1 MDTVGGRGP
10 IVACNEGV
18 IQKKGRAPLNLA
30 PIKVLLRVNTI
41 ERYESV
47 RGSRTNGGREGGREE
62 GRKEGR
68 NDIADSCGSVFS
80 RRGILMGAIT
90 QGLIM
95 LFLLH
100 EGLRHAFGAA
110 PSIVIIYEAYK
121 GGGGGGKRAFLS

>member
-47 RGSRTNGGREGGREE
+47 RGSRTNGGREGERKEGTISPTPAVPFSREE
-62 GRKEGR
+62 GSLW
-68 NDIADSCGSVFS
+68 A
-80 RRGILMGAIT
+80 
-90 QGLIM
+90 Q
-95 LFLLH
+95 LH
-100 EGLRHAFGAA
+100 
-110 PSIVIIYEAYK
+110 K
-121 GGGGGGKRAFLS
+121 G

>member
-47 RGSRTNGGREGGREE
+47 RGSRTNGGREGKRKEEEGRRKEGTISPTPAVPFSREE
-62 GRKEGR
+62 GSLW
-68 NDIADSCGSVFS
+68 A
-80 RRGILMGAIT
+80 
-90 QGLIM
+90 Q
-95 LFLLH
+95 LH
-100 EGLRHAFGAA
+100 
-110 PSIVIIYEAYK
+110 K
-121 GGGGGGKRAFLS
+121 G

>member
-30 PIKVLLRVNTI
+30 SIKVLLRVNTI

-62 GRKEGR
+62 GRKEGT
-68 NDIADSCGSVFS
+68 ISPTPAVPFS
-80 RRGILMGAIT
+80 REEGSLWA
-90 QGLIM
+90 Q
-95 LFLLH
+95 LH
-100 EGLRHAFGAA
+100 
-110 PSIVIIYEAYK
+110 K
-121 GGGGGGKRAFLS
+121 G

>member
-41 ERYESV
+41 ES
-47 RGSRTNGGREGGREE
+47 TNPFEGAGQTEGGRER

-68 NDIADSCGSVFS
+68 KERYRRLLRFRFLEKRDPYGRNYTRANYALPPS
-80 RRGILMGAIT
+80 RGASTRIRGRSLYRYYLR
-90 QGLIM
+90 GL
-95 LFLLH
+95 
-100 EGLRHAFGAA
+100 
-110 PSIVIIYEAYK
+110 
-121 GGGGGGKRAFLS
+121 

>member
-47 RGSRTNGGREGGREE
+47 RGSRTNGGREGERKE
-62 GRKEGR
+62 GRKERYRRLLRFRFLEKRDPYGR
-68 NDIADSCGSVFS
+68 NYTTANYALPPS
-80 RRGILMGAIT
+80 RGASTRIRGRSLYRYYLR
-90 QGLIM
+90 GL
-95 LFLLH
+95 
-100 EGLRHAFGAA
+100 
-110 PSIVIIYEAYK
+110 
-121 GGGGGGKRAFLS
+121 